1 MKKIKKVVYCLILVL
16 VFLPVISWAAAPTI
30 PPAGTTDTVEEVYT
44 KFSTIVNYVFGI
56 GLGLAIIY
64 MIMGAIGW
72 ITAGGDEEKMIT
84 ARKNLLYSLIGIAV
98 ITGIWVLIAIVSNF
112 IGVKAPT
119 TL

>member
-1 MKKIKKVVYCLILVL
+1 MKKIKKVVYCLILVV
-16 VFLPVISWAAAPTI
+16 VFLPVISWAAPTI
-30 PPAGTTDTVEEVYT
+30 PAAGSVDTVEEVYT

-64 MIMGAIGW
+64 MIMGAIGG

-112 IGVKAPT
+112 IGIAGPT